1 MTLYLLFINK
11 EQILTVHNVLIMYP
25 LDNILVKELH
35 DNCIDIQTDLP
46 ENLLNETL
54 NDFFYKIG
62 FYNTFLIL
70 DTSLDF
76 EVIL

>member
-11 EQILTVHNVLIMYP
+11 EQILTVYNVLIMYP
-25 LDNILVKELH
+25 LDNILVTKLH
-35 DNCIDIQTDLP
+35 DNCIDIETKLS

-54 NDFFYKIG
+54 KDFFYKIG

>member
-1 MTLYLLFINK
+1 MILYLLFINK
-11 EQILTVHNVLIMYP
+11 EQILTVYNVLIMYP

-35 DNCIDIQTDLP
+35 DNCIDIETDLS

-54 NDFFYKIG
+54 KDFFYKIG

>member
-25 LDNILVKELH
+25 LDNILVKQLN

-54 NDFFYKIG
+54 KDFFYKIG

>member
-1 MTLYLLFINK
+1 MTLYLLFIDK
-11 EQILTVHNVLIMYP
+11 SQILTVYNVLIMYP
-25 LDNILVKELH
+25 IDNILVKQLN
-35 DNCIDIQTDLP
+35 DNCIDIQTDLS
-46 ENLLNETL
+46 EDLLNETL
-54 NDFFYKIG
+54 KDFFYKIG

>member
-11 EQILTVHNVLIMYP
+11 AQILSVYNLLLMYP
-25 LDNILVKELH
+25 IDNILVKELN
-35 DNCIDIQTDLP
+35 DNCIDVQTELS

-54 NDFFYKIG
+54 KDFFYKIG
-62 FYNTFLIL
+62 YYNTFLIL